1 LKFQQGLYDLILCY
15 NYFVLLGTSLT
26 GCFSLFGNSVKGK
39 GKE

>member
-26 GCFSLFGNSVKGK
+26 GFFFTLWK
-39 GKE
+39 